1 MLTLTQEQLEVQRI
15 INIYRNRCISS
26 SSSKKV
32 PLLSMETRMKHL
44 YLINFLYF
52 SIFLLGVGM
61 VVTIDAFLGF
71 GDMFVATILNC
82 ISLAVTIPIVVLWIL
97 PPCPMDG
104 VKNIKNA
111 LLKKKV
117 LSKKINL

>member
-15 INIYRNRCISS
+15 INIYRNRCSS
-26 SSSKKV
+26 SSSTSKKV

-71 GDMFVATILNC
+71 GDMFVSTILNC

-111 LLKKKV
+111 LLKKKCCQ
-117 LSKKINL
+117 KG